1 MKALIVVQIRNN
13 EVTTA
18 QLSRLLLLRGASAN
32 RGELSL
38 TEGLSAESVSIQ
50 KSGNL
55 TNAGKKKRK
64 AKIVW
69 LILV

>member
-18 QLSRLLLLRGASAN
+18 PLSRLLLLRGASAN
-32 RGELSL
+32 RGELCL

-64 AKIVW
+64 KQK
-69 LILV
+69 